1 MPMPI
6 RITLTNNAAEQDN
19 MPGTEIV
26 QHQINSTVVDLGLSL
41 PYGELAKLYRNI
53 ENALPDR
60 ACRVVQFVSA
70 YKGEDASTVAFETA
84 VLAARMM
91 GKRVLFIDTSATQTS
106 TSAILPDNVGIPLE
120 TMLLSGR
127 PPYEALAQANGTELY
142 LARLHERGEN
152 ELPQAS
158 LQVMEQA
165 IEHMKPLFDL
175 IVIDSQGVLKDA
187 FGIAFAKLADG
198 SILVVEA
205 ERTRA
210 PVALETKR
218 VLESGG
224 GNVIGSVL
232 SKRRFYIPK
241 FIYRLL
247 YPHDG
252 V

>member
-6 RITLTNNAAEQDN
+6 RMTVANNNDQDH
-19 MPGTEIV
+19 MPGNSIV
-26 QHQINSTVVDLGLSL
+26 PHNVNSTIIDLGLSL

-53 ENALPDR
+53 ETALPDR
-60 ACRVVQFVSA
+60 QCRVIQFVSA
-70 YKGEDASTVAFETA
+70 YKGEGASTVAFEMA
-84 VLAARMM
+84 VIAARMM
-91 GKRVLFIDTSATQTS
+91 GKRVLFIDTSASQAS
-106 TSAILPDNVGIPLE
+106 TSAILPEDVGIPLE

-152 ELPQAS
+152 ELPPAS
-158 LQVMEQA
+158 LNVMEEA
-165 IEHMKPLFDL
+165 IEHMKPMFDF

-210 PVALETKR
+210 PVVLETKR
-218 VLESGG
+218 MLESGG

-241 FIYRLL
+241 FLYRIL
-247 YPHDG
+247 YPHDE